1 MKIIYKYFLI
11 IIPFFSF
18 SQENLTLENALKIGL
33 KQNFDIQLS
42 KKNLEVSKLNNNL
55 ANAGALP
62 TLNIS
67 TRQEQAV
74 SDQSKNPTSFIQE
87 ILKSESINASA
98 NLSWTLLDGY
108 RIKASKERLNQLEYL
123 SNGNLTLT
131 IENTSQAIILSY
143 YNCILQKHR
152 LELLQKVVKLS
163 RERVIYQKTKYDI
176 GVSSKM
182 EFLQFKNTLLTDSS
196 NLLIQKQNLNNAI
209 KNLNLVMGVDLT
221 SDWVFTD
228 KMNSEIQVFNLNN
241 LKDKTLENN
250 INILNQ
256 SINNEIIKQEITI
269 AKSAYYPH
277 ISFNSGASYNE
288 STYDVGN
295 SGFTGDNTG
304 ETLNYYTNL
313 SINFRLY
320 DGGKYRTLL
329 QESEIRKDINNL
341 NLEKL
346 KRNVLNK
353 LLINYEKYN
362 NSIVIYNLNKNA
374 FEIAELN
381 YQLAND
387 KNNRGIINSF
397 NLRDIEIAYL
407 NSGLSYLQSLYSLN
421 ESYLEL
427 VKITGGIIDTN

>member
-1 MKIIYKYFLI
+1 M
-11 IIPFFSF
+11 
-18 SQENLTLENALKIGL
+18 
-33 KQNFDIQLS
+33 
-42 KKNLEVSKLNNNL
+42 
-55 ANAGALP
+55 P

-67 TRQEQAV
+67 ARKEQAV

-143 YNCILQKHR
+143 YNCILQKRR
-152 LELLQKVVKLS
+152 LELLQKVVNLS

-182 EFLQFKNTLLTDSS
+182 ELLQFKNTLLTDSS

-256 SINNEIIKQEITI
+256 NINNEIIKQEITML
-269 AKSAYYPH
+269 KSAYYPH
-277 ISFNSGASYNE
+277 I
-288 STYDVGN
+288 
-295 SGFTGDNTG
+295 
-304 ETLNYYTNL
+304 
-313 SINFRLY
+313 I
-320 DGGKYRTLL
+320 
-329 QESEIRKDINNL
+329 
-341 NLEKL
+341 
-346 KRNVLNK
+346 
-353 LLINYEKYN
+353 
-362 NSIVIYNLNKNA
+362 
-374 FEIAELN
+374 
-381 YQLAND
+381 
-387 KNNRGIINSF
+387 
-397 NLRDIEIAYL
+397 
-407 NSGLSYLQSLYSLN
+407 
-421 ESYLEL
+421 
-427 VKITGGIIDTN
+427 

>member
-313 SINFRLY
+313 
-320 DGGKYRTLL
+320 
-329 QESEIRKDINNL
+329 
-341 NLEKL
+341 
-346 KRNVLNK
+346 
-353 LLINYEKYN
+353 
-362 NSIVIYNLNKNA
+362 
-374 FEIAELN
+374 
-381 YQLAND
+381 
-387 KNNRGIINSF
+387 
-397 NLRDIEIAYL
+397 
-407 NSGLSYLQSLYSLN
+407 
-421 ESYLEL
+421 
-427 VKITGGIIDTN
+427 

>member
-67 TRQEQAV
+67 TRKEQAV

-143 YNCILQKHR
+143 YNCILQERR
-152 LELLQKVVKLS
+152 LELLQKVVNLS

-256 SINNEIIKQEITI
+256 NINNEIIKQEITI

-313 SINFRLY
+313 SINFRLF

-341 NLEKL
+341 NLEKI
-346 KRNVLNK
+346 KRNVINQ